1 MWMGNRYRMVIR
13 KKHMNKYRLI
23 VFTFLV
29 GIISADVAFA
39 GDSAKYRARREGMIK
54 EIEADV
60 RATSRKIGKK
70 QLSESVMNAMATV
83 PRHEFVPSRLRYA
96 AYENRPLPIGYGQT
110 ISQPYIVALMT
121 DLLDVDGDDIVLE
134 VGTGSGYQAAILA
147 QLVKK
152 VYTIEIIKELG
163 EQAKERLANLAY
175 QNIAVHMG
183 DGYYGLEQMGPFDGI
198 IVTAAANHVPPPLIK
213 QLRPGG
219 KMVIPVGGAFMTQ
232 QLLLL
237 EKRNDG
243 KILTKQVLP
252 VIFVP
257 LTGGH

>member
-1 MWMGNRYRMVIR
+1 MNRFRVALFTILAGVIA
-13 KKHMNKYRLI
+13 
-23 VFTFLV
+23 V
-29 GIISADVAFA
+29 GIAPAIGNEEFQVQ
-39 GDSAKYRARREGMIK
+39 RERMIK
-54 EIEADV
+54 EIEGDV
-60 RATSRKIGKK
+60 KATSRRIGKK
-70 QLSESVMNAMATV
+70 QLSKSVMKAMANV
-83 PRHEFVPSRLRYA
+83 PRHEFVPRSLRRA

-121 DLLDVDGDDIVLE
+121 DLLDVDGNDIVLE

-147 QLVKK
+147 ELVKK
-152 VYTIEIIKELG
+152 IYTIEIIKELG
-163 EQAKERLANLAY
+163 EQAKGRLEDLGY
-175 QNIAVHMG
+175 QNVSVQVG
-183 DGYYGLEQMGPFDGI
+183 DGYYGLEGLAPFDGI

-232 QLLLL
+232 QLMLV

-243 KILTKQVLP
+243 KIITKQVLP

>member
-1 MWMGNRYRMVIR
+1 MNRFRVALFTILAGVIA
-13 KKHMNKYRLI
+13 
-23 VFTFLV
+23 V
-29 GIISADVAFA
+29 GIAPAIGSEEYQVQ
-39 GDSAKYRARREGMIK
+39 RERMIK
-54 EIEADV
+54 EIEGDV
-60 RATSRKIGKK
+60 KATSRRIGKK
-70 QLSESVMNAMATV
+70 QLSKSVMKAMANV
-83 PRHEFVPSRLRYA
+83 PRHEFVPRSLRRA

-121 DLLDVDGDDIVLE
+121 DLLDVEDDDIVLE

-147 QLVKK
+147 ELVKK
-152 VYTIEIIKELG
+152 IYTIEIIKELG
-163 EQAKERLANLAY
+163 EQAKGRLEDLGY
-175 QNIAVHMG
+175 QNVSVQVG
-183 DGYYGLEQMGPFDGI
+183 DGYYGLEGLAPFDGI
-198 IVTAAANHVPPPLIK
+198 IVTAAANHIPPPLIK

-232 QLLLL
+232 QLMLV

-243 KILTKQVLP
+243 KIITKQVLP

>member
-1 MWMGNRYRMVIR
+1 MNRFRVALFTILAGVIA
-13 KKHMNKYRLI
+13 
-23 VFTFLV
+23 V
-29 GIISADVAFA
+29 GIAPAIGSEEYQVQ
-39 GDSAKYRARREGMIK
+39 RERMIK
-54 EIEADV
+54 EIEGDV
-60 RATSRKIGKK
+60 KATSRRIGKK
-70 QLSESVMNAMATV
+70 ELSKSVMKAMANV
-83 PRHEFVPSRLRYA
+83 PRHEFVPRSLRRA

-121 DLLDVDGDDIVLE
+121 DLLDVEGDDIVLE

-147 QLVKK
+147 ELVKK
-152 VYTIEIIKELG
+152 IYTIEIIKELG
-163 EQAKERLANLAY
+163 EQAKGRLEDLGY
-175 QNIAVHMG
+175 QNVSVQVG
-183 DGYYGLEQMGPFDGI
+183 DGYYGLEGLAPFDGI

-232 QLLLL
+232 QLMLV

-243 KILTKQVLP
+243 KIITKQVLP

>member
-1 MWMGNRYRMVIR
+1 MNRFRVALFTILTGVIA
-13 KKHMNKYRLI
+13 
-23 VFTFLV
+23 V
-29 GIISADVAFA
+29 GIAPAIGSEEYQVQ
-39 GDSAKYRARREGMIK
+39 RERMIK
-54 EIEADV
+54 EIEGDV
-60 RATSRKIGKK
+60 KATSRRIGKK
-70 QLSESVMNAMATV
+70 ELSKFVMKAMANV
-83 PRHEFVPSRLRYA
+83 PRHEFVPRSLRRA

-147 QLVKK
+147 ELVKK
-152 VYTIEIIKELG
+152 IHTIEIIKELG
-163 EQAKERLANLAY
+163 EQAKGRLNDLGY
-175 QNIAVHMG
+175 QNVSVQVG
-183 DGYYGLEQMGPFDGI
+183 DGYYGLEGLAPFDGI

-213 QLRPGG
+213 QLKPGG

-232 QLLLL
+232 QLMLV

-243 KILTKQVLP
+243 KIITKQVLP

>member
-1 MWMGNRYRMVIR
+1 MSNC
-13 KKHMNKYRLI
+13 RLI
-23 VFTFLV
+23 VFTSLMV
-29 GIISADVAFA
+29 IISAGMAFA
-39 GDSAKYRARREGMIK
+39 GNSDEYRTKRERMIRA
-54 EIEADV
+54 IEGDV

-70 QLSESVMNAMATV
+70 QLSKSVMKAMATV
-83 PRHEFVPSRLRYA
+83 PRHEFVPGRLRHA

-121 DLLDVDGDDIVLE
+121 DLLDVKGDDIVLE

-152 VYTIEIIKELG
+152 IYTIEIIKALG
-163 EQAKERLANLAY
+163 EQAKGRLADLGY
-175 QNIAVHMG
+175 QNIAVQVG
-183 DGYYGLEQMGPFDGI
+183 DGYYGLEDLAPFDGI

-213 QLRPGG
+213 QLSPGG

-232 QLLLL
+232 QLLLV
-237 EKRNDG
+237 EKRKDG
-243 KILTKQVLP
+243 KIITKQVLP

>member
-1 MWMGNRYRMVIR
+1 MAIR
-13 KKHMNKYRLI
+13 KKQMNKYRLI
-23 VFTFLV
+23 VFTFLM
-29 GIISADVAFA
+29 GIISAGVAFA
-39 GDSAKYRARREGMIK
+39 GNSDTYREKREGMIK

-60 RATSRKIGKK
+60 RVTSRKIGKK
-70 QLSESVMNAMATV
+70 QLRKSVMKAMATV
-83 PRHEFVPSRLRYA
+83 PRHKFVPRRLRHA

-152 VYTIEIIKELG
+152 IYTIEIIKELG
-163 EQAKERLANLAY
+163 EQAKGRLANLEY
-175 QNIAVHMG
+175 QNIAVHIG
-183 DGYYGLEQMGPFDGI
+183 DGYYGLEQLGPFDGI

-257 LTGGH
+257 LTGDH

>member
-1 MWMGNRYRMVIR
+1 MNRFRVALFTILTGVIA
-13 KKHMNKYRLI
+13 
-23 VFTFLV
+23 V
-29 GIISADVAFA
+29 GIAPAIGSEEYQVQ
-39 GDSAKYRARREGMIK
+39 RERMIK
-54 EIEADV
+54 EIEGDV
-60 RATSRKIGKK
+60 KATSRRIGKK
-70 QLSESVMNAMATV
+70 ELSKFVMKAMANV
-83 PRHEFVPSRLRYA
+83 PRHEFVPRSLRRA

-147 QLVKK
+147 ELVKK
-152 VYTIEIIKELG
+152 IHTIEIIKELG
-163 EQAKERLANLAY
+163 EQAKGRLNDLGY
-175 QNIAVHMG
+175 QNVSVQVG
-183 DGYYGLEQMGPFDGI
+183 DGYYGLEGLAPFDGI

-232 QLLLL
+232 QLMLV

-243 KILTKQVLP
+243 KIITKQVLP

>member
-1 MWMGNRYRMVIR
+1 MNRFRVALFTVLAGVIA
-13 KKHMNKYRLI
+13 
-23 VFTFLV
+23 V
-29 GIISADVAFA
+29 GIAPAIGSEEYQVQ
-39 GDSAKYRARREGMIK
+39 RERMIK
-54 EIEADV
+54 EIEGDV
-60 RATSRKIGKK
+60 KATSRRIGKK
-70 QLSESVMNAMATV
+70 QLSTSVMKAMANV
-83 PRHEFVPSRLRYA
+83 PRHKFVPRSLRRA
-96 AYENRPLPIGYGQT
+96 AYKNRPLPIGYGQT

-121 DLLDVDGDDIVLE
+121 DLLEIEGDDIVLE

-147 QLVKK
+147 ELAKK

-163 EQAKERLANLAY
+163 EQAKGRLEDLGY
-175 QNIAVHMG
+175 QNVAVQVG
-183 DGYYGLEQMGPFDGI
+183 DGYYGLEGLAPFDGI

-219 KMVIPVGGAFMTQ
+219 KMIIPVGGAFMTQ
-232 QLLLL
+232 QLMLV

-243 KILTKQVLP
+243 KIITKQVLP

>member
-1 MWMGNRYRMVIR
+1 MGTLYRVAIR
-13 KKHMNKYRLI
+13 KKQMNKCRVIL
-23 VFTFLV
+23 FTFFV
-29 GIISADVAFA
+29 GIVSVGMAFA
-39 GDSAKYRARREGMIK
+39 GNSDEYRAKRERMIK
-54 EIEADV
+54 EIEEDV
-60 RATSRKIGKK
+60 RVTSRRIGKK
-70 QLSESVMNAMATV
+70 QLSTSVMKAMANV
-83 PRHEFVPSRLRYA
+83 PRHEFVPRNLRRA

-121 DLLDVDGDDIVLE
+121 DLLDVEGDDIVLE

-147 QLVKK
+147 ELVKK
-152 VYTIEIIKELG
+152 IYTIEIIKELG
-163 EQAKERLANLAY
+163 EQAKGRLEDLGY
-175 QNIAVHMG
+175 QNIAVQVG
-183 DGYYGLEQMGPFDGI
+183 DGYYGLEGLAPFDGI

-232 QLLLL
+232 QLMLV

-243 KILTKQVLP
+243 KIITKQVLP

>member
-1 MWMGNRYRMVIR
+1 MNRFRVA
-13 KKHMNKYRLI
+13 L
-23 VFTFLV
+23 FTILAGIIAV
-29 GIISADVAFA
+29 GIAPAIGSEEYQVQ
-39 GDSAKYRARREGMIK
+39 RERMIK
-54 EIEADV
+54 EIEEDV
-60 RATSRKIGKK
+60 RVTSRRIGKK
-70 QLSESVMNAMATV
+70 QLSKSVMKAMANV
-83 PRHEFVPSRLRYA
+83 PRHEFVPRSLRRA

-121 DLLDVDGDDIVLE
+121 DLLDVEGDDIVLE

-147 QLVKK
+147 ELVKK
-152 VYTIEIIKELG
+152 IYTIEIIKELG
-163 EQAKERLANLAY
+163 EQAKGRLEDLGY
-175 QNIAVHMG
+175 QNIVVQVG
-183 DGYYGLEQMGPFDGI
+183 DGYYGLEGVGPFDGI

-232 QLLLL
+232 QLMLV

-243 KILTKQVLP
+243 KIITKQVLP

>member
-1 MWMGNRYRMVIR
+1 MNRFRVALFTILTGVIA
-13 KKHMNKYRLI
+13 
-23 VFTFLV
+23 V
-29 GIISADVAFA
+29 GIAPAIGSEEYQVQ
-39 GDSAKYRARREGMIK
+39 RERMIK
-54 EIEADV
+54 EIEGDV
-60 RATSRKIGKK
+60 KATSRRIGKK
-70 QLSESVMNAMATV
+70 ELSKSVMKAMANV
-83 PRHEFVPSRLRYA
+83 PRHEFVPGSLRRA

-121 DLLDVDGDDIVLE
+121 DLLDVEGDDIVLE

-147 QLVKK
+147 ELVKK
-152 VYTIEIIKELG
+152 IYTIEIIKGLG
-163 EQAKERLANLAY
+163 EQAKRRLEDLGY
-175 QNIAVHMG
+175 QNVSVQVG
-183 DGYYGLEQMGPFDGI
+183 DGYYGLEGLAPFDGI

-232 QLLLL
+232 QLMLV

-243 KILTKQVLP
+243 KIITKQVLP

>member
-1 MWMGNRYRMVIR
+1 
-13 KKHMNKYRLI
+13 MNKCRVIL
-23 VFTFLV
+23 FTFLV
-29 GIISADVAFA
+29 GIVSAGMAFA
-39 GDSAKYRARREGMIK
+39 GNSDEYRAKRERMVK
-54 EIEADV
+54 EIEEDV
-60 RATSRKIGKK
+60 RITSRRIGKK
-70 QLSESVMNAMATV
+70 QLNKFVMKAMANV
-83 PRHEFVPSRLRYA
+83 PRHKFVPRSLRRA

-121 DLLDVDGDDIVLE
+121 DLLDVEGDDIVLE

-147 QLVKK
+147 ELVKK

-163 EQAKERLANLAY
+163 EQAKGRLEDLGY
-175 QNIAVHMG
+175 QNIAVQVG
-183 DGYYGLEQMGPFDGI
+183 DGYYGLAGLAPFDGI

-232 QLLLL
+232 QLMLV

-243 KILTKQVLP
+243 KIITKQVLP

>member
-1 MWMGNRYRMVIR
+1 MNRFRVALFIILAGVIA
-13 KKHMNKYRLI
+13 
-23 VFTFLV
+23 V
-29 GIISADVAFA
+29 GIAPAIGSEEYQVQ
-39 GDSAKYRARREGMIK
+39 RERMIK
-54 EIEADV
+54 EIEGDV
-60 RATSRKIGKK
+60 KATSRRIGKK
-70 QLSESVMNAMATV
+70 QLSTSVMKAMANV
-83 PRHEFVPSRLRYA
+83 PRHEFVPRSLRRA
-96 AYENRPLPIGYGQT
+96 AYKNRPLPIGYGQT

-121 DLLDVDGDDIVLE
+121 DLLEIEGDDIVLE

-147 QLVKK
+147 ELAKK

-163 EQAKERLANLAY
+163 EQAKGRLEDLGY
-175 QNIAVHMG
+175 QNVAVQVG
-183 DGYYGLEQMGPFDGI
+183 DGYYGLEGLAPFDGI

-232 QLLLL
+232 QLMLV

-243 KILTKQVLP
+243 KIITKQVLP

>member
-1 MWMGNRYRMVIR
+1 MNRFRVTLFTILAGVIA
-13 KKHMNKYRLI
+13 
-23 VFTFLV
+23 V
-29 GIISADVAFA
+29 GIAPAIGSEEYQVQ
-39 GDSAKYRARREGMIK
+39 RERMIK
-54 EIEADV
+54 EIEGDV
-60 RATSRKIGKK
+60 KATSRRIGKK
-70 QLSESVMNAMATV
+70 QLSKSVMKAMANV
-83 PRHEFVPSRLRYA
+83 PRHEFVPRSLRRA

-121 DLLDVDGDDIVLE
+121 DLLDVESDDIVLE

-147 QLVKK
+147 ELVKK
-152 VYTIEIIKELG
+152 IYTVEIIKELG
-163 EQAKERLANLAY
+163 EQAKGRLEDLGY
-175 QNIAVHMG
+175 QNIAVQVG
-183 DGYYGLEQMGPFDGI
+183 DGYYGLEGLAPFDGI

-232 QLLLL
+232 QLMLV

-243 KILTKQVLP
+243 RIITKQVLP

-257 LTGGH
+257 LTGDH

>member
-1 MWMGNRYRMVIR
+1 MNRFRVTLFTILAGVIA
-13 KKHMNKYRLI
+13 
-23 VFTFLV
+23 V
-29 GIISADVAFA
+29 GIAPAIGSEEFQVQ
-39 GDSAKYRARREGMIK
+39 RERMIK
-54 EIEADV
+54 EIEGDV
-60 RATSRKIGKK
+60 KATSRRIGKK
-70 QLSESVMNAMATV
+70 QLSKSVMKAMANV
-83 PRHEFVPSRLRYA
+83 PRHEFVPRSLRRA

-121 DLLDVDGDDIVLE
+121 DLLDVDGNDIVLE

-147 QLVKK
+147 ELVKK
-152 VYTIEIIKELG
+152 IYTIEIIKELG
-163 EQAKERLANLAY
+163 EQAKGRLEDLGY
-175 QNIAVHMG
+175 QNVSVQVG
-183 DGYYGLEQMGPFDGI
+183 DGYYGLEGLAPFDGI

-232 QLLLL
+232 QLMLV

-243 KILTKQVLP
+243 KIITKQVLP

>member
-1 MWMGNRYRMVIR
+1 MNRFRVALFTILAGVIA
-13 KKHMNKYRLI
+13 
-23 VFTFLV
+23 V
-29 GIISADVAFA
+29 GIAPAIGSEEYQVQ
-39 GDSAKYRARREGMIK
+39 RERMIK
-54 EIEADV
+54 EIEGDV
-60 RATSRKIGKK
+60 KATSRRIGKK
-70 QLSESVMNAMATV
+70 ELSKFVMKAMANV
-83 PRHEFVPSRLRYA
+83 PRHEFVPRSLRRA

-147 QLVKK
+147 ELVKK
-152 VYTIEIIKELG
+152 IYTIEIIKELG
-163 EQAKERLANLAY
+163 EQAKGRLNDLGY
-175 QNIAVHMG
+175 QNVSVQVG
-183 DGYYGLEQMGPFDGI
+183 DGYYGLEGLAPFDGI

-232 QLLLL
+232 QLMLV

-243 KILTKQVLP
+243 KIITKQVLP

>member
-1 MWMGNRYRMVIR
+1 MNRFRVALFTILTGVIA
-13 KKHMNKYRLI
+13 
-23 VFTFLV
+23 V
-29 GIISADVAFA
+29 GIAPAIGSEEYQVQ
-39 GDSAKYRARREGMIK
+39 RERMIK
-54 EIEADV
+54 EIEGDV
-60 RATSRKIGKK
+60 KATSRRIGKK
-70 QLSESVMNAMATV
+70 ELSKFVMKAMANV
-83 PRHEFVPSRLRYA
+83 PRHEFVPRSLRRA

-147 QLVKK
+147 ELVKK
-152 VYTIEIIKELG
+152 IHTIEIIKELG
-163 EQAKERLANLAY
+163 EQAKGRLNDLGY
-175 QNIAVHMG
+175 QNVSVQVG
-183 DGYYGLEQMGPFDGI
+183 DGYYGLEGLAPFDGI

-213 QLRPGG
+213 QLKPGG

-232 QLLLL
+232 QLLLV

-243 KILTKQVLP
+243 KIITKQVLP

>member
-1 MWMGNRYRMVIR
+1 MNRFRVVLFTILTGVIA
-13 KKHMNKYRLI
+13 
-23 VFTFLV
+23 V
-29 GIISADVAFA
+29 GLTPAIGSEEYQVQ
-39 GDSAKYRARREGMIK
+39 RERMIK
-54 EIEADV
+54 EIEGDV
-60 RATSRKIGKK
+60 KATSRRIGKK
-70 QLSESVMNAMATV
+70 QLSKSVMKAMANV
-83 PRHEFVPSRLRYA
+83 PRHEFVPRSLRRA
-96 AYENRPLPIGYGQT
+96 AYKNRPLPIGYGQT

-121 DLLDVDGDDIVLE
+121 DLLDVEGDDIVLE

-147 QLVKK
+147 ELVKK

-163 EQAKERLANLAY
+163 EQAKGRLEDLGY
-175 QNIAVHMG
+175 QNITVQVG
-183 DGYYGLEQMGPFDGI
+183 DGYYGLEGLAPFDGI

-232 QLLLL
+232 QLMLV

-243 KILTKQVLP
+243 KIITKQVLP

>member
-1 MWMGNRYRMVIR
+1 MSNC
-13 KKHMNKYRLI
+13 RLI
-23 VFTFLV
+23 VFTFFM
-29 GIISADVAFA
+29 GIVSAGVAFA
-39 GDSAKYRARREGMIK
+39 GNSDQYRAKREGMIK

-60 RATSRKIGKK
+60 RVTSRKIGKK
-70 QLSESVMNAMATV
+70 QLSKSVMNAMATV
-83 PRHEFVPSRLRYA
+83 PRHEFVPRRLRHA

-152 VYTIEIIKELG
+152 IYTIEIVKELG
-163 EQAKERLANLAY
+163 EQAKERLANLGY

-183 DGYYGLEQMGPFDGI
+183 DGYYGLQQLGPFDGI

-237 EKRNDG
+237 EKRQDD
-243 KILTKQVLP
+243 KLLTKQVLP

-257 LTGGH
+257 LTGDH